1 MTNEDAKPQAA
12 KTDSGLHPFSALPYP
27 FLPARG
33 RSPGVGAS
41 DQGWEQMT
49 TADRRR
55 VTYRPPPSTLLS
67 RTRQKTRRVGLVAAV
82 LFVVAAVA
90 FVIFVACACQTFR

>member
-1 MTNEDAKPQAA
+1 MAIGNRK
-12 KTDSGLHPFSALPYP
+12 
-27 FLPARG
+27 
-33 RSPGVGAS
+33 
-41 DQGWEQMT
+41 
-49 TADRRR
+49 R

-67 RTRQKTRRVGLVAAV
+67 RTRQKNRRVGLVAAV